1 MQLTI
6 DETNRRR
13 QKQLSCKKEHGI
25 IPNQIIKK
33 SASILDLTGPSR
45 GGIESKATKEYRLQS
60 EQQKVAER
68 SFDYLSK
75 ETLED
80 RISATRK
87 AMEEAARV
95 LDFVSAAQYRDE
107 LFELQAMLGDQSKV
121 TAKEAKA
128 QKRLDA
134 VEHQRAAH
142 AKNRSKK

>member
-1 MQLTI
+1 
-6 DETNRRR
+6 
-13 QKQLSCKKEHGI
+13 
-25 IPNQIIKK
+25 
-33 SASILDLTGPSR
+33 
-45 GGIESKATKEYRLQS
+45 
-60 EQQKVAER
+60 
-68 SFDYLSK
+68 
-75 ETLED
+75 
-80 RISATRK
+80 
-87 AMEEAARV
+87 MEEAARV

>member
-1 MQLTI
+1 M
-6 DETNRRR
+6 
-13 QKQLSCKKEHGI
+13 
-25 IPNQIIKK
+25 
-33 SASILDLTGPSR
+33 
-45 GGIESKATKEYRLQS
+45 
-60 EQQKVAER
+60 AER

-75 ETLED
+75 ETLEE